1 MYVSMVFDLILKKDE
16 IPLLKEFFC
25 ILADLKI
32 YTEWLKYQEGW
43 LPICGVL
50 YITLEKVTPLTVECR
65 SARYNNSIRYKL
77 II

>member
-32 YTEWLKYQEGW
+32 YTEWLKISRRVVTH
-43 LPICGVL
+43 LRGV
-50 YITLEKVTPLTVECR
+50 IHNIRKSDTSNCR
-65 SARYNNSIRYKL
+65 V
-77 II
+77 